1 MNDYTYVL
9 DTDYKNLSLK
19 FINYEKELDKTRY
32 FLNNYS
38 DANTSNDKITSNQS
52 KLTDINSKLSFDESM
67 INNYIQNIL
76 PNSELLRK
84 VGVVDL
90 DGVTLSQMDQI
101 IDRLKANGNT
111 ADEQYNKIIER
122 KYGNVA
128 NLLIKLLGLILIIIS
143 FYILK

>member
-84 VGVVDL
+84 VGVADL
-90 DGVTLSQMDQI
+90 DGISLSQMDQI